1 MVLDEKKEVIRFTL
15 RLVPELDA
23 RLSRESAR
31 LGISKNNL
39 IINILWHYVNGA
51 EH

>member
-1 MVLDEKKEVIRFTL
+1 MVTKEGEVRFTL

-23 RLSRESAR
+23 RITHESKQ

-39 IINILWHYVNGA
+39 IVNILWNYVNSLS
-51 EH
+51 H